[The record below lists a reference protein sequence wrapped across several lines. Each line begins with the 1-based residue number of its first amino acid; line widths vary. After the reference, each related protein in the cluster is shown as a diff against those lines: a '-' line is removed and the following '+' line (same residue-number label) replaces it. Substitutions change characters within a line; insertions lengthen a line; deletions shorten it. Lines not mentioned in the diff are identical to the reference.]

1 MVKCEECASFFKIP
15 ESDLDYQKGK
25 GDCVLKRQ
33 DQKGKYWLS
42 KPVFASDPGCDQIR
56 PRR

>member
-1 MVKCEECASFFKIP
+1 MATCSECKLFFKIP
-15 ESDLDYQKGK
+15 ESDLDFEAGK
-25 GDCVLKRQ
+25 GDCVVQRQ

-42 KPVFASDPGCDQIR
+42 KPVFESDSACDQLA